1 MVSDHCDDCYANLW
15 RKECG
20 VFMLRGKSQPVT
32 LSAALIILQS
42 ANGKTTDDLRW
53 HNCLDFV
60 SAQQQ
65 AKFGGGSFMQIAD
78 AHRHTVEGAGG
89 GRGGGRIFQAERQI
103 FAMHA

>member
-1 MVSDHCDDCYANLW
+1 
-15 RKECG
+15 
-20 VFMLRGKSQPVT
+20 MLRGKSQPVI
-32 LSAALIILQS
+32 LSAALITRQS
-42 ANGKTTDDLRW
+42 ANVKTTDDLRW

-65 AKFGGGSFMQIAD
+65 AEFGGGSFMQIAD
-78 AHRHTVEGAGG
+78 AHRHTAEGAGG

>member
-1 MVSDHCDDCYANLW
+1 MVSDHCDACYASLW
-15 RKECG
+15 PKECG

-32 LSAALIILQS
+32 LSAALIIRQS

-65 AKFGGGSFMQIAD
+65 AKFCGGSFMQIAD
-78 AHRHTVEGAGG
+78 AHRHTAEGAGG